1 MTRTRIFVF
10 LSTVFIV
17 LSIGVVLSLYARGY
31 RFDSDTTKFTPN
43 GLLVI
48 KSDPD
53 GAQVFV
59 NGELQTATNA
69 TIPLP
74 PATYDVSVQKEG
86 YITWDKRLVIEKE
99 IVTESTAHLF
109 KSAPSLSSITFL
121 SSINPTP
128 SRDFSKIAYAVPTDP
143 ASNGDDKSGLWVME
157 MINLPLGFSREPQR
171 ITDGDLSDADWIWS
185 PDGREILITKKTGVY
200 LLSSGEFT
208 PQNQLINISLSK
220 DNVLEEWEEELVKK
234 MQSQLARLPDD
245 LESIL
250 ERKASSL
257 IFSPDEDMVLYIASG
272 SATVTDE
279 LIKPVPGAST
289 QKEQRQIENGKTYV
303 YDIKEDRNFLVDSK
317 NTLIIEGGFVSLAE
331 RRLSW
336 LPTSRHLILAEKEK
350 VIIMDYDGTN
360 RQTVYAGSYTSPN
373 AFPTLSTDR
382 LIILTNLGANLSPP
396 NLYTLS
402 IK

>member
-17 LSIGVVLSLYARGY
+17 LSIGLVLSLYARGY
-31 RFDSDTTKFTPN
+31 RFDFDKTQFTPN

-53 GAQVFV
+53 GAQVLI
-59 NGELQTATNA
+59 NGELKTATNA
-69 TIPLP
+69 TVPLP
-74 PATYDVSVQKEG
+74 PATYDISVQKEG
-86 YITWDKRLVIEKE
+86 YITWSKRLKIDKE

-128 SRDFSKIAYAVPTDP
+128 SRDFSKIAYAVPPNLT
-143 ASNGDDKSGLWVME
+143 NNNEDKSGLWVME

-171 ITDGDLSDADWIWS
+171 ITDGNLSNADWKWS
-185 PDGREILITKKTGVY
+185 PDGRQILITKQTSVF
-200 LLSSGEFT
+200 LLNSGDFT
-208 PQNQLINISLSK
+208 PQNRLINVASRKEEILK
-220 DNVLEEWEEELVKK
+220 EWEEELAKK
-234 MQSQLARLPDD
+234 LKSQLARLPDK

-250 ERKASSL
+250 VRKASTTL
-257 IFSPDEDMVLYIASG
+257 ISPDEDMVLYTASG
-272 SATVTDE
+272 SATIPDE

-289 QKEQRQIENGKTYV
+289 QKQERNIKNRNTYV
-303 YDIKEDRNFLVDSK
+303 YDIKEDRNFLIDSED
-317 NTLIIEGGFVSLAE
+317 NLIIEGGFISKAE

-336 LPTSRHLILAEKEK
+336 LPTSRHLIIAEKEK

-360 RQTVYAGSYTSPN
+360 RQTVYAGSYVAPN

-382 LIILTNLGANLSPP
+382 LIILTNLGANSSPP
-396 NLYTLS
+396 NLYSLS

>member
-17 LSIGVVLSLYARGY
+17 LSIGIVLSLYARGY

-74 PATYDVSVQKEG
+74 PATYDVSVLKEG
-86 YITWDKRLVIEKE
+86 YITWNKRLVIENE

-109 KSAPSLSSITFL
+109 KSAPSLSSITF
-121 SSINPTP
+121 SSSMNPTP
-128 SRDFSKIAYAVPTDP
+128 SRDFSKIAYAVPADP
-143 ASNGDDKSGLWVME
+143 ASNGNDKSGLWVME

-171 ITDGDLSDADWIWS
+171 ITNGDLTDADWVWS
-185 PDGREILITKKTGVY
+185 PDGREILITKKTGAY
-200 LLSSGEFT
+200 LLKLGDFT
-208 PQNQLINISLSK
+208 PQNQLINISFTK
-220 DNVLEEWEEELVKK
+220 DTILGEWDEELTKK

-245 LESIL
+245 LESVL

-257 IFSPDEDMVLYIASG
+257 VFSPDGDMILYIASG
-272 SATVTDE
+272 SASVKDD
-279 LIKPVPGAST
+279 LIKPIPGAST
-289 QKEQRQIENGKTYV
+289 QKQQRQIEDGKTYV
-303 YDIKEDRNFLVDSK
+303 YDIKEDRNFLVDSEDS
-317 NTLIIEGGFVSLAE
+317 LIIDGGIVSTAE

-350 VIIMDYDGTN
+350 VIILDYDGTN
-360 RQTVYAGSYTSPN
+360 RQTVYAGSYASPN

-382 LIILTNLGANLSPP
+382 LIILTNLGANSSPP

>member
-17 LSIGVVLSLYARGY
+17 LSIGLVLSLYARGY
-31 RFDSDTTKFTPN
+31 RFDFDKTRFTPN

-53 GAQVFV
+53 GAQVLV
-59 NGELQTATNA
+59 NGELKTATNA
-69 TIPLP
+69 TVPLP
-74 PATYDVSVQKEG
+74 PATYDISVQKEG
-86 YITWDKRLVIEKE
+86 YITWSKRLKIDKE

-109 KSAPSLSSITFL
+109 KSAPSLSSITFS

-128 SRDFSKIAYAVPTDP
+128 SRDFSKIAYGVPLDLTN
-143 ASNGDDKSGLWVME
+143 SHEDKSGLWVME

-171 ITDGDLSDADWIWS
+171 ITDGDLRNADWEWS
-185 PDGREILITKKTGVY
+185 PDGRQILITEQTGVF
-200 LLSSGEFT
+200 LLNSGDFT
-208 PQNQLINISLSK
+208 PQNRLINVASRKEEI
-220 DNVLEEWEEELVKK
+220 LEEWEGESAKK
-234 MQSQLARLPDD
+234 LESQLARLPDE

-250 ERKASSL
+250 ERKASAIL
-257 IFSPDEDMVLYIASG
+257 FSPDEDMVLYIASG
-272 SATVTDE
+272 SATIPDE
-279 LIKPVPGAST
+279 LIKPLPGSST
-289 QKEQRQIENGKTYV
+289 QKQERNMENGNTYV
-303 YDIKEDRNFLVDSK
+303 YDIKEDRNFLIDSEDQ
-317 NTLIIEGGFVSLAE
+317 LIIEGGFISLAE

-360 RQTVYAGSYTSPN
+360 RQTVYAGSYVAPN

-382 LIILTNLGANLSPP
+382 LIILTNLGANSSPP
-396 NLYTLS
+396 NLYSLS

>member
-17 LSIGVVLSLYARGY
+17 LSIGIVLSMYARGY

-69 TIPLP
+69 TIPLA

-86 YITWDKRLVIEKE
+86 YISWNKRLVIEKE

-109 KSAPSLSSITFL
+109 KSAPSLSSITFS

-128 SRDFSKIAYAVPTDP
+128 SHDFSKIAYAVPTDP
-143 ASNGDDKSGLWVME
+143 TNDGDDKSGLWVME

-171 ITDGDLSDADWIWS
+171 ITNGDLSDADWIWS
-185 PDGREILITKKTGVY
+185 PDGREILVTKKTGVY
-200 LLSSGEFT
+200 LLSSSEFT
-208 PQNQLINISLSK
+208 PQNQLINISGTE
-220 DNVLEEWEEELVKK
+220 DTILEEWEEELAKK
-234 MQSQLARLPDD
+234 MHSQFARLPEE
-245 LESIL
+245 LQSIL
-250 ERKASSL
+250 ERKASSS

-272 SATVTDE
+272 SATIEDE
-279 LIKPVPGAST
+279 LIKPVPGSST
-289 QKEQRQIENGKTYV
+289 QKEQRQIEAGSTYV
-303 YDIKEDRNFLVDSK
+303 YDIKEDRNFLVDSEDS
-317 NTLIIEGGFVSLAE
+317 LIIEGGFVSPAK

-350 VIIMDYDGTN
+350 VIILDYDGTN
-360 RQTVYAGSYTSPN
+360 RQTVYAGSYVSPS

-382 LIILTNLGANLSPP
+382 LIILTNLGANSSPP
-396 NLYTLS
+396 NLYSLS

>member
-1 MTRTRIFVF
+1 MTRTRIIVF
-10 LSTVFIV
+10 LSTIFIV
-17 LSIGVVLSLYARGY
+17 ASIGLVLSLYARGY
-31 RFDSDTTKFTPN
+31 RFDFDKTQFTPN

-53 GAQVFV
+53 GAQVIV
-59 NGELQTATNA
+59 NGELNTATNA

-74 PATYDVSVQKEG
+74 PATYDISVQKEG
-86 YITWDKRLVIEKE
+86 YITWSKRLRIDKE

-128 SRDFSKIAYAVPTDP
+128 SRDFSKIAYAVPPDL
-143 ASNGDDKSGLWVME
+143 SNNNEDKSGLWVME

-171 ITDGDLSDADWIWS
+171 ITDGDLSNADWEWS
-185 PDGREILITKKTGVY
+185 PDGRQILITKQTGVF
-200 LLSSGEFT
+200 LLNSGEFT
-208 PQNQLINISLSK
+208 PQNKLINIAGQK
-220 DNVLEEWEEELVKK
+220 EEILEEWEEESSKK
-234 MQSQLARLPDD
+234 LKSQLAKLPDE

-250 ERKASSL
+250 LRKASAIL
-257 IFSPDEDMVLYIASG
+257 MSPDKDIVLYTASG
-272 SATVTDE
+272 SATVPDE

-289 QKEQRQIENGKTYV
+289 QKQERDLEEGNTYI
-303 YDIKEDRNFLVDSK
+303 YDVKEDRNFLIDSEDK
-317 NTLIIEGGFVSLAE
+317 LVIEGGSISTAE

-360 RQTVYAGSYTSPN
+360 RQTVYAGSYVAPN

-382 LIILTNLGANLSPP
+382 LIILTNLGANSSPP
-396 NLYTLS
+396 NLYSLS

>member
-1 MTRTRIFVF
+1 MTRTRVFVF

-17 LSIGVVLSLYARGY
+17 LSIGIVLSLYARGY

-74 PATYDVSVQKEG
+74 PTTYDVSVQKEG
-86 YITWDKRLVIEKE
+86 YITWSKRLVIEKE

-109 KSAPSLSSITFL
+109 KSAPSLSSITFS

-143 ASNGDDKSGLWVME
+143 LSNGDDKSGLWVME

-171 ITDGDLSDADWIWS
+171 ITDGDLGGADWVWS
-185 PDGREILITKKTGVY
+185 PDGREILLSKTRGAY
-200 LLSSGEFT
+200 LLNSGEFT

-220 DNVLEEWEEELVKK
+220 DKILEEWEEELAKK
-234 MQSQLARLPDD
+234 MQSQLSRLP
-245 LESIL
+245 EEVETIL
-250 ERKASSL
+250 ERKAFSFV
-257 IFSPDEDMVLYIASG
+257 FSPDEDMVLYIASG
-272 SATVTDE
+272 SATVTDD
-279 LIKPVPGAST
+279 LIKDVPGAST
-289 QKEQRQIENGKTYV
+289 QKQERQIEDGNNGMT
-303 YDIKEDRNFLVDSK
+303 
-317 NTLIIEGGFVSLAE
+317 
-331 RRLSW
+331 
-336 LPTSRHLILAEKEK
+336 
-350 VIIMDYDGTN
+350 
-360 RQTVYAGSYTSPN
+360 
-373 AFPTLSTDR
+373 
-382 LIILTNLGANLSPP
+382 
-396 NLYTLS
+396 
-402 IK
+402 

>member
-10 LSTVFIV
+10 LSTIFIV
-17 LSIGVVLSLYARGY
+17 LSIGIVLSMYARGY

-86 YITWDKRLVIEKE
+86 YITWSKRLVIEKE

-109 KSAPSLSSITFL
+109 KSAPSLSSITFS

-143 ASNGDDKSGLWVME
+143 TSNGDDKGGLWVME

-171 ITDGDLSDADWIWS
+171 ITDGDLSDADWVWS
-185 PDGREILITKKTGVY
+185 PDGREILITKKTGAY

-208 PQNQLINISLSK
+208 PQNQLINISLTK
-220 DNVLEEWEEELVKK
+220 YDILEEWEEESAKK
-234 MQSQLARLPDD
+234 MKSQLARLPDD
-245 LESIL
+245 LEGVL
-250 ERKASSL
+250 ERKASFL

-272 SATVTDE
+272 SATITDE

-289 QKEQRQIENGKTYV
+289 QKEQRQIEDGNTYV
-303 YDIKEDRNFLVDSK
+303 YDIKEDRNFLVDSE
-317 NTLIIEGGFVSLAE
+317 NTLIIEGGFVSSAE

-350 VIIMDYDGTN
+350 VIILDYDGTN

-382 LIILTNLGANLSPP
+382 LIILTNLGANSSPP

>member
-17 LSIGVVLSLYARGY
+17 LSVGLVLFLYARGY
-31 RFDSDTTKFTPN
+31 RFDYDKTQFTPN

-53 GAQVFV
+53 GAQVIV
-59 NGELQTATNA
+59 NGELNTATNA
-69 TIPLP
+69 TVPLP
-74 PATYDVSVQKEG
+74 PATYDISVQKEG
-86 YITWDKRLVIEKE
+86 YITWNKRLRIDKE

-109 KSAPSLSSITFL
+109 KSAPSLSAITFS

-128 SRDFSKIAYAVPTDP
+128 SRDFSKIAYAVPPDP
-143 ASNGDDKSGLWVME
+143 SNNNEEKSGLWVME

-171 ITDGDLSDADWIWS
+171 ITDGDLTNADWQWS
-185 PDGREILITKKTGVY
+185 PDGREILLIKKSGVY
-200 LLSSGEFT
+200 LLNSGEFT
-208 PQNQLINISLSK
+208 PQTRLVNIGVRS
-220 DNVLEEWEEELVKK
+220 EETLDEWNEELQKK
-234 MQSQLARLPDD
+234 MKSQLARLPEK

-250 ERKASSL
+250 ERKASS
-257 IFSPDEDMVLYIASG
+257 IVFSPDEDMVLYIASG

-289 QKEQRQIENGKTYV
+289 QKQERNIETGNTYV
-303 YDIKEDRNFLVDSK
+303 YDIKEDRNFLIDSE
-317 NTLIIEGGFVSLAE
+317 NDLTVEGGFINLSE

-336 LPTSRHLILAEKEK
+336 LPTSRHLILAAKEK
-350 VIIMDYDGTN
+350 VIILDYDGTN
-360 RQTVYAGSYTSPN
+360 RQTVYEGSYVAPN
-373 AFPTLSTDR
+373 ALPTLSTDR
-382 LIILTNLGANLSPP
+382 LIILTNLGANSSPP
-396 NLYTLS
+396 NLYSLS